1 MWQKAEMEVIT
12 DKEANADKGRKS
24 RTLHCPHG
32 DAAMV
37 RVRVALQKAEME
49 KVNNKK
55 TASADKRS
63 EKKTMKDKVL
73 EKEFKLV
80 SSSSAHTHSDLQ
92 LSQRAHPA
100 HTRSGLRLSCRNFPA
115 ANFHRLPITVMFGA
129 ATRSVKPC

>member
-37 RVRVALQKAEME
+37 RGCVALQKAEME

-55 TASADKRS
+55 KASADKGS

-80 SSSSAHTHSDLQ
+80 SNPSAHTHSDLQ

-100 HTRSGLRLSCRNFPA
+100 HTRSDPGLSLRANPA
-115 ANFHRLPITVMFGA
+115 ASFHRLPIIVMFRA
-129 ATRSVKPC
+129 ATRAVKPC